1 MFVGETFLSWKECF
15 VDPPIT
21 WGLDFP
27 LPLPWRNVAMT
38 EKKTDPLWFSLSF
51 RKFLIGI
58 ILNHN
63 TINDDGKKHTSLW
76 FGLIFETWRTLL
88 PSANSIQVLCCQ
100 FLWMSENTQKYTLF
114 KFYLQG
120 LSHPIS
126 YFLLPSSLHRLTGMH
141 PWHQGNWSSL
151 FFPPLAPHLCYPT
164 SASIFPQL
172 NFHFT
177 STIVRYLFPTKPWVE
192 KLLCLPNM
200 TKGSSMSLGRIFHA
214 HSH

>member
-1 MFVGETFLSWKECF
+1 
-15 VDPPIT
+15 
-21 WGLDFP
+21 
-27 LPLPWRNVAMT
+27 MT
-38 EKKTDPLWFSLSF
+38 EKKTDPLWFSLGF
-51 RKFLIGI
+51 RTFLIGI

-63 TINDDGKKHTSLW
+63 ISIHQWWWKETHLLVIRFVFWNLESTS
-76 FGLIFETWRTLL
+76 FFL
-88 PSANSIQVLCCQ
+88 PSTNSIQVLCCQ

-114 KFYLQG
+114 QFYLQG

-151 FFPPLAPHLCYPT
+151 FFPPLAPHLCCHPT

-177 STIVRYLFPTKPWVE
+177 STIVPWVE

-200 TKGSSMSLGRIFHA
+200 TKGSSMSLGPMFHV